1 VSPLPIP
8 SSLASRAADWTL
20 LRYLQDVFGK
30 FGMNYRPEDVYAGA
44 LLGRLTALN
53 GGITTMLDWSHIM
66 NSPLHADA
74 NVQALRDAGGRSVF
88 AMGWP
93 QVRNPVL

>member
-1 VSPLPIP
+1 
-8 SSLASRAADWTL
+8 LASRAADWTL